1 MCITSLVLCLP
12 FWDSGFRVSELK
24 LTEGSIATKAFIT
37 LWIPECVCPLG
48 IDCSFEMIRSYTI
61 VIPMAPPE

>member
-1 MCITSLVLCLP
+1 MCITSLALCLP

-24 LTEGSIATKAFIT
+24 LTEGSIAAKAFIT

-48 IDCSFEMIRSYTI
+48 IDCSFEMIR
-61 VIPMAPPE
+61 